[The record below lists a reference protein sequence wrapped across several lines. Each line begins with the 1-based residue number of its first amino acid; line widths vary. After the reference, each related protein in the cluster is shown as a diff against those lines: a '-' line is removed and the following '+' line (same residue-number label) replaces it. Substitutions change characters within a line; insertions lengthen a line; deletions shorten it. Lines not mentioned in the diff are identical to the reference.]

1 MWTFTHG
8 LASLI
13 CVGLIKDCDQEYIMK
28 TLSDVGADVI
38 GAALAKHKN
47 SSEAQE

>member
-13 CVGLIKDCDQEYIMK
+13 CVGLIKDCNQDCIISK
-28 TLSDVGADVI
+28 LLDVGTDVI
-38 GAALAKHKN
+38 STTLAKHKDGRA
-47 SSEAQE
+47 SK